1 MKIRYKNYLLVALMS
16 LIFFYLSGERLVWIL
31 ISIGLLSP
39 LIVVLT
45 SIKRKNSFLSVD
57 FWFFGSL
64 FLWSAMYPMDYLLG
78 LEKPTEALFQ
88 TTIIYAV
95 ANFTCTFFFVFMKK
109 IVLRYNKD
117 SETTITDLGYSFK
130 FETGMVLV
138 LLGLALL
145 VYRVQSLGGI
155 GALGIENRIA
165 NFQKDGSSNGL
176 SFPWQTILSVG
187 LLITAGTVKKL
198 NYFIGFVIA
207 LAIFLIFGFGA
218 RGDVLF
224 VCLPAILLVLS
235 KKRIITSPY
244 KKTLILFFIL
254 LVMSPLF
261 TNLRGSILFQK
272 PLSSYEKW
280 EWAYNRGE
288 TGGAF
293 RVTMDVVGREHSTE
307 WPINTYVLEGFSF
320 LPSSLFEL
328 LFGQTKFSSD
338 KFFVEN
344 YYPWQAQH
352 GMSFGFSP
360 VAGVRRVIIGFPHAA
375 NWYTLFGITRFTFS
389 LAPNMPNP
397 TSAFEILRGSVKYGL
412 ESIKFMLFNWYS
424 VAS

>member
-1 MKIRYKNYLLVALMS
+1 M
-16 LIFFYLSGERLVWIL
+16 
-31 ISIGLLSP
+31 
-39 LIVVLT
+39 
-45 SIKRKNSFLSVD
+45 
-57 FWFFGSL
+57 
-64 FLWSAMYPMDYLLG
+64 
-78 LEKPTEALFQ
+78 
-88 TTIIYAV
+88 
-95 ANFTCTFFFVFMKK
+95 
-109 IVLRYNKD
+109 
-117 SETTITDLGYSFK
+117 
-130 FETGMVLV
+130 
-138 LLGLALL
+138 
-145 VYRVQSLGGI
+145 
-155 GALGIENRIA
+155 GIENRIA

-360 VAGVRRVIIGFPHAA
+360 VAEAWQLGSIPLVVAVFALIGMIIAKLNQLRQAIIILPSMMWFHRVSFDAFA
-375 NWYTLFGITRFTFS
+375 SSLFFYR
-389 LAPNMPNP
+389 
-397 TSAFEILRGSVKYGL
+397 ILL
-412 ESIKFMLFNWYS
+412 CFLLLC
-424 VAS
+424 